1 MRIVVDHNL
10 CEGNG
15 RCAEV
20 APQVFELRDDD
31 RSYVLIDSLP
41 DDLRARTQLATTLC
55 PRQAIR
61 LIED

>member
-1 MRIVVDHNL
+1 MKVIVDHNL

-31 RSYVLIDSLP
+31 HSYVLIERP
-41 DDLRARTQLATTLC
+41 PQTLREKIELAVSVC

-61 LIED
+61 IIEE

>member
-1 MRIVVDHNL
+1 MKVVVDHNL

-20 APQVFELRDDD
+20 APLVFELRDDD
-31 RSYVLIDSLP
+31 RSYVLIENP
-41 DDLRARTQLATTLC
+41 PQELRAKVQLATTLC